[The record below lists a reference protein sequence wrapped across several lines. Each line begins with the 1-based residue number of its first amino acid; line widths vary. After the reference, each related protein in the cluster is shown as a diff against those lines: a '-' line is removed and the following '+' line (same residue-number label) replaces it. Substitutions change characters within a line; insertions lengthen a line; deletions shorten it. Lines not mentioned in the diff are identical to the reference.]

1 MRIEIAGTQITDA
14 VVDILDDLQN
24 MTDLTKEYLRTLD
37 EISRTVILATS
48 EDDDEGDD
56 ARTLSQ
62 LRAIQMIRRAI
73 VTLSS
78 PPDADDPKNDK
89 PILSL

>member
-1 MRIEIAGTQITDA
+1 MRIEIAGAQITDA

-37 EISRTVILATS
+37 EITQTQILATS
-48 EDDDEGDD
+48 EDDDEEND
-56 ARTLSQ
+56 ARTLSR
-62 LRAIQMIRRAI
+62 LRAIQMIRRVI

-78 PPDADDPKNDK
+78 PPDADDPSNDI
-89 PILSL
+89 PAASF

>member
-1 MRIEIAGTQITDA
+1 MRIEIAGAQITDA

-37 EISRTVILATS
+37 EITQTQILATS
-48 EDDDEGDD
+48 EDDDEEND
-56 ARTLSQ
+56 ARTLSR
-62 LRAIQMIRRAI
+62 LRAIQMIRRVI
-73 VTLSS
+73 VTLSA